1 MYRAA
6 TCPGDEEGPFWLL
19 DFLWSGGSPGISSS
33 SSSSCCFFFLLYHH
47 HCSGSISCTDYME
60 SLPEQKLDLIN
71 VAIQRLMEQKKSGH
85 DKDPFIGTESEDH
98 HLLLSEL
105 LSQV

>member
-1 MYRAA
+1 
-6 TCPGDEEGPFWLL
+6 
-19 DFLWSGGSPGISSS
+19 
-33 SSSSCCFFFLLYHH
+33 
-47 HCSGSISCTDYME
+47 ME